1 MVIYKQINK
10 QRKTTFTLLAAKS
23 LQLTSS
29 PVTFFFFISET
40 VKKLKGNSVTEAYI
54 KHILKILKAYIE
66 SAIINFKNLFRIFN
80 YE

>member
-1 MVIYKQINK
+1 MYTNKANK

-23 LQLTSS
+23 LQLISS
-29 PVTFFFFISET
+29 LATFFFFAFET

-54 KHILKILKAYIE
+54 KHILKILKAHIE
-66 SAIINFKNLFRIFN
+66 SVMINFKNLFRIFN